1 MATTLLSQLLAYQR
15 YLFLKEAQDQLVL
28 EEANRF
34 KERFN
39 GVLENSRSAIKT
51 LAFVITKYGVDEN
64 FDSIAEAI
72 LQSNPYI
79 DALEI
84 TNQGTITHVYPLA
97 GHETVI
103 GFNVLSDSIRKV
115 EALKAIEKREMF
127 FAGPFELRQGGLA
140 ILGRLPVF
148 RDDKFQ
154 GFSVALIRFPT
165 MLKAIGVDGN
175 SGFIYQ
181 LSKKDPISGETQF
194 FLPVPDGTDVKDFV
208 AIDVPEG
215 EWRLYVGRQSTDLFP
230 GVILFSLL
238 GIVLS
243 ATAGIFTWNLAW
255 QPEKLNRLVR
265 IKTSEIIR
273 QKQNTIT
280 TLERVSDAFVALD
293 KNWCFT
299 YINKK
304 AGEIFNCDPEAII
317 GKNIW
322 EEFPETKDTPFH
334 QAYHKAMRE
343 QHFVSLEA
351 YYEPLDGWFEN
362 HIYPSPDGISVYFRD
377 ITEKVRAARIA
388 EYEKQMS
395 DSIINSLPG
404 VFYLFDRHGKYLR
417 WNKNFEVVSGYSA
430 EEISRA
436 DALLFIYREER
447 NRVRESIEEV
457 FATGKGEITANVAT
471 RERKVIP
478 YHFNGMKVTFDNEEY
493 IIGMGIDISE
503 RIAAESALLE
513 RNEEIQK
520 LTTHL
525 QNIREEERTHMAR
538 EIHDVLGQQLTALKM
553 DASWL
558 KKNVVDDRALER
570 LAAMVG
576 LIDETIRTVR
586 KISSELRPGVLDDL
600 GLIAAL
606 EWQTTEFEKNTGIRS
621 TFHSEQSELP
631 LDQKLATHVFRI
643 YQEALT
649 NVARHAN
656 ATLVSSYLRVS
667 DQVLTLEVRDNG
679 KGFDP
684 EEVRLKKRL
693 GLVGMRERA
702 KLYGGDVVIR
712 KNDPTGSVVTLE
724 APLHTSIPLML

>member
-1 MATTLLSQLLAYQR
+1 MEAEGQL
-15 YLFLKEAQDQLVL
+15 EL

-39 GVLENSRSAIKT
+39 GMLENSRSAIKT

-72 LQSNPYI
+72 LQSNQYI

-84 TNQGTITHVYPLA
+84 TDQGVITHVYPLK
-97 GHETVI
+97 GHEAVI
-103 GFNVLSDSIRKV
+103 GFDVFKDSLRSV
-115 EALKAIEKREMF
+115 EALKAVGKREMF

-140 ILGRLPVF
+140 IVGRLPIF
-148 RDDKFQ
+148 INDKFQ
-154 GFSVALIRFPT
+154 GFSAALIRFPT
-165 MLKAIGVDGN
+165 MLKAIGAEGNN
-175 SGFIYQ
+175 SGFLYQ
-181 LSKKDPISGETQF
+181 LAKKNPISGETEF
-194 FLPVPDGTDVKDFV
+194 FLPVPDGTDLRDFV
-208 AIDVPEG
+208 AVEIPEG
-215 EWRLYVGRQSTDLFP
+215 EWQLYVGRQKHRIFP
-230 GVILFSLL
+230 GVLLFSLL
-238 GIVLS
+238 GLALA
-243 ATAGIFTWNLAW
+243 ATAGVFTWNLAW

-265 IKTSEIIR
+265 IKTSEIVR
-273 QKQNTIT
+273 QKQHTIT

-304 AGEIFNCDPEAII
+304 AGEIFDRDPEAII

-322 EEFPETKDTPFH
+322 DEFPEVVGKPFYY
-334 QAYHKAMRE
+334 AYHKAMEE
-343 QHFVSLEA
+343 QRFTSIED

-377 ITEKVRAARIA
+377 ITAKLNATRVV
-388 EYEKQMS
+388 EYEKRMS

-404 VFYLFDRHGKYLR
+404 VFYLFDRQGKYLR

-436 DALLFIYREER
+436 DALMFIHRDDR
-447 NRVRESIEEV
+447 NRVRESIDDV
-457 FATGKGEITANVAT
+457 FAKGKGEITANVAT
-471 RERKVIP
+471 RDGRVIP
-478 YHFNGMKVTFDNEEY
+478 YYFSGITVTFDNEAY
-493 IIGMGIDISE
+493 LVGMGIDISE
-503 RIAAESALLE
+503 RVAAEAALME

-558 KKNVVDDRALER
+558 KKNIVDDRALER

-606 EWQTTEFEKNTGIRS
+606 EWQTAEFEKNTGVRS
-621 TFHSEQSELP
+621 SFHSNQSELP
-631 LDQKLATHVFRI
+631 LDHKLATHIFRI

-656 ATLVSSYLRVS
+656 ATHVSTYLRLS
-667 DQVLTLEVRDNG
+667 ERTLTLEIRDDG

-684 EEVRLKKRL
+684 DEVRLKKRL

-702 KLYGGDVVIR
+702 RLYGGDVTIS
-712 KNDPTGSVVTLE
+712 KNEPTGSVVILE
-724 APLHTSIPLML
+724 VPLHTSIPLMI

>member
-1 MATTLLSQLLAYQR
+1 MEAEGQL
-15 YLFLKEAQDQLVL
+15 EL

-39 GVLENSRSAIKT
+39 GMLENSRSAIKT

-72 LQSNPYI
+72 LQSNQYI

-84 TNQGTITHVYPLA
+84 TDQGVITHVYPLK
-97 GHETVI
+97 GHEAVI
-103 GFNVLSDSIRKV
+103 GFDVFKDSLRSV
-115 EALKAIEKREMF
+115 EALKAVGKREMF

-140 ILGRLPVF
+140 IVGRLPIF
-148 RDDKFQ
+148 INDKFQ
-154 GFSVALIRFPT
+154 GFSAALIRFPT
-165 MLKAIGVDGN
+165 MLKAIGAEGNN
-175 SGFIYQ
+175 SGFLYQ
-181 LSKKDPISGETQF
+181 LAKKNPISGETEF
-194 FLPVPDGTDVKDFV
+194 FLPVPDGTDLRDFV
-208 AIDVPEG
+208 AVEIPEG
-215 EWRLYVGRQSTDLFP
+215 EWQLYLCRLKHRIFP
-230 GVILFSLL
+230 GLLLFSLL
-238 GIVLS
+238 GLALA
-243 ATAGIFTWNLAW
+243 ATAGVFTWNLAW

-265 IKTSEIIR
+265 IKTSEIVR
-273 QKQNTIT
+273 QKQHTIT

-304 AGEIFNCDPEAII
+304 AGEIFDRDPEAII

-322 EEFPETKDTPFH
+322 DEFPEVVGKPFYY
-334 QAYHKAMRE
+334 AYHKAMEE
-343 QHFVSLEA
+343 QRFTSIED

-377 ITEKVRAARIA
+377 ITAKLNATRVV
-388 EYEKQMS
+388 EYEKRMS

-404 VFYLFDRHGKYLR
+404 VFYLFDRQGKYLR

-436 DALLFIYREER
+436 DALMFIHRDDR
-447 NRVRESIEEV
+447 NRVRESIDDV
-457 FATGKGEITANVAT
+457 FAKGKGEITANVAT
-471 RERKVIP
+471 RDGRVIP
-478 YHFNGMKVTFDNEEY
+478 YYFSGITVTFDNEAY
-493 IIGMGIDISE
+493 LVGMGIDISE
-503 RIAAESALLE
+503 RVAAEAALME

-558 KKNVVDDRALER
+558 KKNIVDDRALER

-606 EWQTTEFEKNTGIRS
+606 EWQTAEFEKNTGVRS
-621 TFHSEQSELP
+621 SFHSNQSELP
-631 LDQKLATHVFRI
+631 LDHKLATHIFRI

-656 ATLVSSYLRVS
+656 ATHVSTYLRLS
-667 DQVLTLEVRDNG
+667 ERTLTLEIRDDG

-684 EEVRLKKRL
+684 DEVRLKKRL

-702 KLYGGDVVIR
+702 RLYGGDVTIS
-712 KNDPTGSVVTLE
+712 KNEPTGSVVILE
-724 APLHTSIPLML
+724 VPLHTSIPLMI

>member
-1 MATTLLSQLLAYQR
+1 M
-15 YLFLKEAQDQLVL
+15 EAENQLVL

-39 GVLENSRSAIKT
+39 GMLENSRSAIKT

-72 LQSNPYI
+72 LQSNQYI

-84 TNQGTITHVYPLA
+84 TEQGVITHVYPLA

-103 GFNVLSDSIRKV
+103 GFDVFKDSLRSV
-115 EALKAIEKREMF
+115 EALKAVEKREMF

-140 ILGRLPVF
+140 IIGRLPVF
-148 RDDKFQ
+148 IDDKFQ
-154 GFSVALIRFPT
+154 GFSAALIRFPT
-165 MLKAIGVDGN
+165 MLKAIGAEGDH
-175 SGFIYQ
+175 SGFMYQ
-181 LSKKDPISGETQF
+181 LSKRNPISGKTEF
-194 FLPVPDGTDVKDFV
+194 FLTVPEGTDIGDFV
-208 AIDVPEG
+208 AVDIPEG
-215 EWRLYVGRQSTDLFP
+215 EWRLYVGRHTRHLFP
-230 GVILFSLL
+230 DVVLFSLL
-238 GIVLS
+238 GLVLA
-243 ATAGIFTWNLAW
+243 ATAGVFTWNLVW

-265 IKTSEIIR
+265 IKTSEIVR

-304 AGEIFNCDPEAII
+304 AGEIFNRDPEAII

-322 EEFPETKDTPFH
+322 EEFPEALGKPFYH
-334 QAYHKAMRE
+334 AYHKAMEE
-343 QHFVSLEA
+343 QRFVSLEE

-362 HIYPSPDGISVYFRD
+362 HVYPSPDGISIYFRD
-377 ITEKVRAARIA
+377 ITAKFKAARIV

-404 VFYLFDRHGKYLR
+404 VFYLFDRQGRYLR

-430 EEISRA
+430 EEISRG
-436 DALLFIYREER
+436 DALMFIHRDDR
-447 NRVRESIEEV
+447 SRVRESIEEV
-457 FATGKGEITANVAT
+457 FSNGKGEITANVAT
-471 RERKVIP
+471 RDGRVIP
-478 YHFNGMKVTFDNEEY
+478 YYFNGMKVTFDNEAY
-493 IIGMGIDISE
+493 LIGMGIDISE
-503 RIAAESALLE
+503 RVAAESALME

-558 KKNVVDDRALER
+558 KKNIVDDRAIER

-621 TFHSEQSELP
+621 TFHSNQSELP
-631 LDQKLATHVFRI
+631 LDQKLATHIFRI

-656 ATLVSSYLRVS
+656 ATRVSSYLGITG
-667 DQVLTLEVRDNG
+667 QVLTLEVRDDG

-684 EEVRLKKRL
+684 DEARRKKRL

-702 KLYGGDVVIR
+702 RLYGGDVTIR
-712 KNDPTGSVVTLE
+712 KNHPTGSVVILE
-724 APLHTSIPLML
+724 VPLHTSISLML